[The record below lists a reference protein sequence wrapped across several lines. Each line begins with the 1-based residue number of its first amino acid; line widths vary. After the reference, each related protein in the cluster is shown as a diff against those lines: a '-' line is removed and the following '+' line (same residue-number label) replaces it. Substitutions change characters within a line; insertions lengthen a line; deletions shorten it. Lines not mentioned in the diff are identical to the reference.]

1 MRIDCITDLDLERVE
16 KALKK
21 AMMISRA
28 KGEAALPSGNKFDPM
43 DPLAEWQ
50 SHLYRTEKEAGRR
63 CGELL
68 ALLYLQSGRSKE
80 AAKIL
85 VAMGYH
91 YRLGESVFRYPLKDA
106 DGKTT
111 DDDNIDTVA
120 SAVDGALCSQLLEAM
135 REAFRPQATFWKEH
149 QYDPFIN
156 CSKSVGYFSYLYHFK
171 DRGHSCLPEQCVDA
185 VFRYVEEKFPEQAKA
200 ATVAEWWVHTRPH
213 SCGHQLHFD
222 SDETYIEDG
231 GKPTHPLLSCIVY
244 LEEYSDSNICG
255 GSTLIT
261 NQTLGG
267 ALATKGWHCV
277 PKSNRMLIFDA
288 KYLHGVIP
296 GRGLGPADPSRR
308 RLSFMIGFWRDIKSR
323 QLGRGNHGAGQLLPS
338 LASPVSSSYTSSSS
352 VSKMPSWEA
361 EMPPLSSVDGSDVT
375 ELRSGSPAPLLEI
388 QNVWEQVDSTN
399 IAPQP
404 NYESC
409 FQGF

>member
-1 MRIDCITDLDLERVE
+1 
-16 KALKK
+16 
-21 AMMISRA
+21 
-28 KGEAALPSGNKFDPM
+28 
-43 DPLAEWQ
+43 
-50 SHLYRTEKEAGRR
+50 
-63 CGELL
+63 
-68 ALLYLQSGRSKE
+68 
-80 AAKIL
+80 
-85 VAMGYH
+85 
-91 YRLGESVFRYPLKDA
+91 
-106 DGKTT
+106 
-111 DDDNIDTVA
+111 
-120 SAVDGALCSQLLEAM
+120 
-135 REAFRPQATFWKEH
+135 
-149 QYDPFIN
+149 
-156 CSKSVGYFSYLYHFK
+156 
-171 DRGHSCLPEQCVDA
+171 
-185 VFRYVEEKFPEQAKA
+185 
-200 ATVAEWWVHTRPH
+200 
-213 SCGHQLHFD
+213 
-222 SDETYIEDG
+222 
-231 GKPTHPLLSCIVY
+231 
-244 LEEYSDSNICG
+244 
-255 GSTLIT
+255 
-261 NQTLGG
+261 
-267 ALATKGWHCV
+267 
-277 PKSNRMLIFDA
+277 MLIFDA